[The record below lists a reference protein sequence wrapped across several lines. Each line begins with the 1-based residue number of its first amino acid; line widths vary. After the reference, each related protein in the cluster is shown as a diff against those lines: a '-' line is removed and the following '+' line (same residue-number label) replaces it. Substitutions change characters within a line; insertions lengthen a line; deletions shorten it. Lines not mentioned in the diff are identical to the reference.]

1 MTARRD
7 FSEFDFRT
15 IRTAE
20 MTAADMED
28 VMGLFRGAYRQANA
42 AYIAKSLSRL
52 AYVSIAHHE
61 GRPAGFALGE
71 VRVMD
76 LPRLPQQVVGLAGIC
91 CIDMPYRR
99 RGLFGA
105 LENLALGAAKVPR
118 GERVLSCGRMAHPA
132 SFKGMSRS
140 PSAVPKRGV
149 RPTPWQQEVGR
160 AIADAYGVHA
170 FDPKTFV
177 CIGEGT
183 PIGYP
188 IIDVEASPEEWEVF
202 KPVDRGRGDSLL
214 GISWGTNPPPGW
226 GE

>member
-1 MTARRD
+1 VTARRD
-7 FSEFDFRT
+7 FSDFEFRT
-15 IRTAE
+15 IRTAD
-20 MTAADMED
+20 MGQADLED
-28 VMGLFRGAYRQANA
+28 VLALFRGAYRQANA
-42 AYIAKSLSRL
+42 AYIEKSLGRL
-52 AYVSIAHHE
+52 AYLSIAHHG

-76 LPRLPQQVVGLAGIC
+76 LPRLPGQVVSLAGIC

-118 GERVLSCGRMAHPA
+118 GERALSCGRMAHPA

-140 PSAVPKRGV
+140 PSVVPKRGV
-149 RPTPWQQEVGR
+149 RPTAWQQEVGQ

-170 FDPKTFV
+170 FDPETFV
-177 CIGEGT
+177 CIGDGT

-188 IIDVEASPEEWEVF
+188 IIDIEAEAEEWEVF
-202 KPVDRGRGDSLL
+202 KPVNRDRGDSLL
-214 GISWGTNPPPGW
+214 GISWGANPPPRW
-226 GE
+226 EE